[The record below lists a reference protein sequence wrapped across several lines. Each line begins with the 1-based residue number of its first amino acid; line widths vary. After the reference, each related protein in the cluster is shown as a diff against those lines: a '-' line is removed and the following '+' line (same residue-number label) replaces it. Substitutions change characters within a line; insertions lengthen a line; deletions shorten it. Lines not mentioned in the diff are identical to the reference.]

1 MKIRKDIRIRFVQ
14 RNRRSKWRHLSDRYV
29 GVLSATQQAE
39 QLRSIFRMF
48 VDFFLADMNAV
59 SWIRTLF
66 INHLKIFPWTLCIS
80 CTSHCCRLLP
90 NGLNRDVVWNNYVRK
105 LLKMH
110 SFSVHHFI
118 KILKT
123 SEISIFD
130 ARNELSGSILV
141 GKMYLN
147 VQNGQ
152 CLQILDHIEDRLL
165 KSKFGWKRSKFQILK
180 MS

>member
-1 MKIRKDIRIRFVQ
+1 M
-14 RNRRSKWRHLSDRYV
+14 
-29 GVLSATQQAE
+29 
-39 QLRSIFRMF
+39 IFWT
-48 VDFFLADMNAV
+48 N
-59 SWIRTLF
+59 F
-66 INHLKIFPWTLCIS
+66 INFRGRKLCFSILNYVLLGTPYIS
-80 CTSHCCRLLP
+80 CTYLCCRVVP
-90 NGLNRDVVWNNYVRK
+90 NDLNRDVVWNNYVRK

-165 KSKFGWKRSKFQILK
+165 KSKFGWKRSKFQIFK

>member
-1 MKIRKDIRIRFVQ
+1 
-14 RNRRSKWRHLSDRYV
+14 
-29 GVLSATQQAE
+29 
-39 QLRSIFRMF
+39 
-48 VDFFLADMNAV
+48 
-59 SWIRTLF
+59 
-66 INHLKIFPWTLCIS
+66 
-80 CTSHCCRLLP
+80 
-90 NGLNRDVVWNNYVRK
+90 
-105 LLKMH
+105 MH

-152 CLQILDHIEDRLL
+152 FLQILDHVEDRL
-165 KSKFGWKRSKFQILK
+165 
-180 MS
+180 